1 MANTSIQRV
10 RARMESNTNVDISS
24 PEFKTDD
31 FRMYGLKVIE
41 CSRRYSHD
49 WTTCPFAHPN
59 EKARRRDPRKFSYTG
74 VACPFIKQDQN
85 CPYGE
90 HCPYAHNVFEYWL
103 HPSRYRTQLCNIAAS
118 CNRNVC
124 FFAHTIEELR
134 VPIPVGNP
142 VSLIQPPPQQPVNPF
157 AHGSTELPGMAGSSG
172 AVDTASALPFAPQAR
187 YILEQL
193 MASRQMSAELHA
205 SNSPM
210 SDLSEI
216 QTLIQLLQRQQ
227 ILAGVSDQNPE
238 LQLNFLNSLF
248 QALSNEM
255 CTVLLQP
262 EERERLTKL
271 INWMYVQLVQN
282 RQSLFSGTDSST
294 PFGPQQAEV
303 LQDPILRQLG
313 DALGRRHSLGR
324 IPETAEANLM
334 SPPLIRSSQ
343 DLSLG
348 RHVSLPNLDRAQLMP
363 FMRSASLD
371 SRTPGFGGV
380 GFGRDL
386 RMSDESSVT
395 RMSRTSG
402 SASVNRSSA
411 DSEIFN
417 RRSGNVVSQESSRM
431 SWDEQPP
438 EFILHDWLNQEG
450 KPPPPSGSS
459 A

>member
-1 MANTSIQRV
+1 
-10 RARMESNTNVDISS
+10 MESSTNVDISS

-59 EKARRRDPRKFSYTG
+59 EKARRRDPRKYNYTG

-142 VSLIQPPPQQPVNPF
+142 VSFLQSPHQQPMNPF
-157 AHGSTELPGMAGSSG
+157 ARSSTELPGVVGGGGME
-172 AVDTASALPFAPQAR
+172 TASASPFASQAR

-193 MASRQMSAELHA
+193 MASRQMSVELHA
-205 SNSPM
+205 SSSPM

-227 ILAGVSDQNPE
+227 ILAGVSDQNPD

-248 QALSNEM
+248 QALSHEV
-255 CTVLLQP
+255 CTVILQP
-262 EERERLTKL
+262 EEQERLTKL

-294 PFGPQQAEV
+294 PFAPQRVEAM
-303 LQDPILRQLG
+303 QDPLLQQLG
-313 DALGRRHSLGR
+313 DTLARRHSLGR
-324 IPETAEANLM
+324 IPETGEANLI
-334 SPPLIRSSQ
+334 SPPFMRSSQ

-348 RHVSLPNLDRAQLMP
+348 RHVSLPNLDQAQLMS
-363 FMRSASLD
+363 FGRSASLD
-371 SRTPGFGGV
+371 SRPPFGAI

-386 RMSDESSVT
+386 RMSDDSSVT

-402 SASVNRSSA
+402 SVSVNRSSA

-417 RRSGNVVSQESSRM
+417 RRSGNVMSQDSSRM
-431 SWDEQPP
+431 SWDDPP
-438 EFILHDWLNQEG
+438 PDFILHDWLNPKG
-450 KPPPPSGSS
+450 KPPPPPGSS